1 MKSIINRHFTDTAT
15 LAETCRIP
23 IWSNFLVTH
32 THLSK
37 FYTKKYMMQ
46 TSFIEMDMNPNAAVF
61 VV

>member
-37 FYTKKYMMQ
+37 FYTKKYMMH
-46 TSFIEMDMNPNAAVF
+46 MNPNAAVF